1 MPMKKVR
8 TLFIA
13 LASLLGIVSLSG
25 CAINYFEE
33 ELNVVF
39 KNEGEIVDSGVVS
52 QFTNYQSPTL
62 PESYIPED
70 FRFLGWTGYQE
81 SELDLSNVTN
91 FRNQYISGGRMVHYM
106 DVKKFAVN
114 KTVTLNALIMHKD
127 DIPKEYHYAVVA
139 WYDKPA
145 TTGIVADQINTLQTN
160 LKSYLLNNGVS
171 ESDVETLVFRSYSG
185 NVGPTTGQI
194 LYDGD
199 VDIMFGWGSLSNI
212 TTTGSIPEEMVL
224 QSEAYQVT
232 YQGEL
237 KTRYLHRLSDTDA
250 SKLVTQFILSDEAR
264 SIFN

>member
-1 MPMKKVR
+1 MKKIR

-13 LASLLGIVSLSG
+13 LASLLGIVSVSG
-25 CAINYFEE
+25 CAINYFEDE
-33 ELNVVF
+33 VNVVF
-39 KNEGEIVDSGVVS
+39 KNEGEILKSGVVT
-52 QFTNYQSPTL
+52 QFTNIKSPTIADA
-62 PESYIPED
+62 YIPQD
-70 FRFLGWTGYQE
+70 FRFVGWTAYSYSQ
-81 SELDLSNVTN
+81 LDLTSVAHFKT
-91 FRNQYISGGRMVHYM
+91 QYIAGGRMVHYM

-114 KTVTLNALIMHKD
+114 KTVVLEALIMHKD

-145 TTGIVADQINTLQTN
+145 TAGITGGQIDKLSTK
-160 LKSYLLNNGVS
+160 LKENLLNKGVS
-171 ESDVETLVFRSYSG
+171 EADVESIVFRGYSG

-232 YQGEL
+232 YEGEN
-237 KTRYLHRLSDTDA
+237 KTRYLHRLSDSVGSLA
-250 SKLVTQFILSDEAR
+250 VTEFILSEEAR
-264 SIFN
+264 AIFN